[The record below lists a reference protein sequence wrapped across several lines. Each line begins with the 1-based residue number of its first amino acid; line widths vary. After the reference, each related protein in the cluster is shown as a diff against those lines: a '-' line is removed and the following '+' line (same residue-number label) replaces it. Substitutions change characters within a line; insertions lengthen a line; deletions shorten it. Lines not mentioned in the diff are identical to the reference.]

1 MDYKYIEQ
9 LLERYWKC
17 ETSLEE
23 EAILRM
29 FFSQESIPESLLRY
43 KDLFVYE
50 QAEKEDCVL
59 GDAFDARILELT
71 EGKTRVKAC
80 RIRLAQR
87 LMPLFKA
94 AAMVAIVLT
103 LGNASQHLFT
113 GGTGMDT
120 PSVADVRVPS
130 EGVSVAMKD
139 SVKVDTL
146 KKAMQSAVIMK

>member
-23 EAILRM
+23 EAILHM
-29 FFSQESIPESLLRY
+29 FFCQENVPAELLRY

-50 QAEKEDCVL
+50 QEEKNRCML
-59 GDAFDARILELT
+59 GDDFDTRIMALT
-71 EGKTRVKAC
+71 EGEKHVKA
-80 RIRLAQR
+80 REIKLTQR

-94 AAMVAIVLT
+94 AATVAIILT

-113 GGTGMDT
+113 DGSAPETVNTAEIRIQTQG
-120 PSVADVRVPS
+120 S
-130 EGVSVAMKD
+130 SVAMKD
-139 SVKVDTL
+139 SVKIDTL
-146 KKAMQSAVIMK
+146 KKAMQSPIIIK

>member
-29 FFSQESIPESLLRY
+29 FFSQEEIPAELLRY

-50 QAEKEDCVL
+50 QTEKSSGAL
-59 GDAFDARILELT
+59 GDDFDERILNLT
-71 EGKTRVKAC
+71 EGQTCVKAKSIKMT
-80 RIRLAQR
+80 RR

-103 LGNASQHLFT
+103 LGNASQRLFT
-113 GGTGMDT
+113 DDIPTDVTTTAEIRIPVKGG
-120 PSVADVRVPS
+120 
-130 EGVSVAMKD
+130 SVAMKD
-139 SVKVDTL
+139 SVKVDTV
-146 KKAMQSAVIMK
+146 KKAMNSAVIIK